1 MINDETDD
9 KEKLIEEKRIKSEM
23 YRYLTQELTEELLSL
38 DDTQLG
44 GEVMEVSTLF
54 TDIQNYTAWTENLET
69 EEVVALLNEYFDLMV
84 EVIFKNK
91 GTLDKYIGASM
102 IAVFG
107 SPFPLKNHAWCA
119 VQTAIEMR
127 HRLVESNA
135 PRLAQNQIP
144 ICMNIGINSARV
156 FSGNIVSS
164 QRMEYTAT
172 GSGVDLASYLTFVT
186 RLYGCDL
193 IISDTT
199 YRPCS
204 EKIWAREL
212 GSVRFKGIKKPVSI
226 YEVVGLHSEP
236 ISSRSQ
242 QLIEVH
248 QKGREYYLNR
258 QFRRAI
264 NEFATILDELNPK
277 DKAAALHLERCC
289 QYLSQEPPADDWDG
303 AWTITQQEARLV

>member
-1 MINDETDD
+1 
-9 KEKLIEEKRIKSEM
+9 M
-23 YRYLTQELTEELLSL
+23 YRYLTQELTEELMSL
-38 DDTQLG
+38 DDTQLR
-44 GEVMEVSTLF
+44 GEIMEFSTLF
-54 TDIQNYTAWTENLET
+54 TDIHNYTAWEENLET
-69 EEVVALLNEYFDLMV
+69 EEVLVLFNEYFELMV

-102 IAVFG
+102 IAVVG
-107 SPFPLKNHAWCA
+107 SPLPLENQDWCA

-127 HRLVESNA
+127 YRLVELNA

-144 ICMNIGINSARV
+144 TCMGIGINSARM
-156 FSGNIVSS
+156 FSGNIGSS

-186 RLYGCDL
+186 RLYGCD
-193 IISDTT
+193 IIINQTT

-212 GSVRFKGIKKPVSI
+212 GSVCFKGIKKPVSI

-236 ISSRSQ
+236 ISSESQ

-258 QFRRAI
+258 QFRRAM
-264 NEFATILDELNPK
+264 NEFATILDELRGC
-277 DKAAALHLERCC
+277 L
-289 QYLSQEPPADDWDG
+289 
-303 AWTITQQEARLV
+303 